1 MFLLKN
7 LVSSISKVTQDLGN
21 IVSITPVVNTGSSVN
36 VNVSDINIANVS
48 TTGLLSNVIS
58 TVTDTVSHTSTDLV
72 SNVVGTVTGTVGS
85 TSPIDTVTNIIGGV
99 TGGVTGNP
107 LEVVTDIIGGVT
119 GGVVGGTSPI
129 SPVIDVVQGGIDILQ
144 GVESLKTEIIN
155 TGIDTVA
162 DTIIGVLPQAEHPVS
177 EIADLGTLTFET
189 SRDTV
194 NGALEVVSD
203 LVGGDIQGAT
213 ENATGILGTLIQ
225 NGSTATGIVTDI
237 LGGVTGTIGGVTGG
251 VDGNPLEV
259 ITDIIGSVTGG
270 VGGDNPLGVVTDI
283 IGGVTGGIIGG
294 GTSPISPVIDVVQ
307 GGIDILQGVESLK
320 TEIINTGIDTVAD
333 TIIGVL
339 PQAEHPVSEIA
350 DLGTLTFETSRDTVN
365 GALEVV
371 SDLVGGDIQGATEN
385 ATGILGTLIQN
396 GSTATG
402 IVTDILGGVTGTIG
416 GVTGGIGGDNPL
428 GVVTDIIGGV
438 TGGIGGD
445 NPLGVVTDIIG
456 GVTGGI
462 GGDNPLGVVTDII
475 GGVTGG
481 IGGDNPLGVVTDII
495 GGVTGGIG
503 GDNPLGVVTDI
514 IGGVTGG
521 IIGGGTSPISPVIDV
536 VQGGIDI
543 LQGVESL
550 KTEIINTGIDT
561 VADTIIGILP
571 QAEHPVSEIADL
583 GTLTFETSRDTVN
596 GALEVVSDLV
606 GGDIQGATESATG
619 ILDTLITNGT
629 TATGLVTEI
638 IGGVTGTIGG
648 VTGGDSPLGL
658 VTDLLGGLTGSV
670 GGDSPLGVVTDLLGG
685 LTGSVG
691 GDSPLGVVTD
701 LLGGLTGGVTGGTD
715 NPIGIVTD
723 IVGSL
728 TGGVTGEGSLDVIS
742 NLLGGLT
749 GGSLLGG
756 VTSTVSSVT
765 NTTHTIVP
773 TSLLTDNFLEN
784 SFNTV

>member
-1 MFLLKN
+1 MFLLTN
-7 LVSSISKVTQDLGN
+7 LVSSISKITQDLGN
-21 IVSITPVVNTGSSVN
+21 IVSVNTTVTGSS
-36 VNVSDINIANVS
+36 SIEGQIS
-48 TTGLLSNVIS
+48 TSGLLSDTLS
-58 TVTDTVSHTSTDLV
+58 TVTNTLTTTTIGLV
-72 SNVVGTVTGTVGS
+72 SDAVGTVTGNIGS
-85 TSPIDTVTNIIGGV
+85 TSPVDTVTNIIGGV
-99 TGGVTGNP
+99 TGGID
-107 LEVVTDIIGGVT
+107 L
-119 GGVVGGTSPI
+119 GTSPI
-129 SPVIDVVQGGIDILQ
+129 APVIDVVQGGIDILQ

-162 DTIIGVLPQAEHPVS
+162 DTIIGVLPQTEHPVS
-177 EIADLGTLTFET
+177 EIADLGTLTFETSRDTVNGTLEVISDLVGGDIQGATESATGVVETLITNGTTATGIVTDVVGSITDVVGGVTGGVDGNPLEVITDIIGGVTGGVDVNPLEVITDIIGGVTGGIGDGTSPIAPVIDVVQGGIDILQGVESLKTEIINTGIDTVADTIIGILPQTEYPVSDLADLGTLTFET

-213 ENATGILGTLIQ
+213 ESATGILDTLIT
-225 NGSTATGIVTDI
+225 NGTTATGIINNIIGGATSGDSPLGVVTDI
-237 LGGVTGTIGGVTGG
+237 IGGVTGGVSGNPLEIVTDIIGGVTGG

-259 ITDIIGSVTGG
+259 ITDIIGGVTGG
-270 VGGDNPLGVVTDI
+270 VDGNPLEVITDI
-283 IGGVTGGIIGG
+283 IGGVTGGIGG

-333 TIIGVL
+333 TII
-339 PQAEHPVSEIA
+339 S
-350 DLGTLTFETSRDTVN
+350 
-365 GALEVV
+365 
-371 SDLVGGDIQGATEN
+371 
-385 ATGILGTLIQN
+385 
-396 GSTATG
+396 
-402 IVTDILGGVTGTIG
+402 
-416 GVTGGIGGDNPL
+416 
-428 GVVTDIIGGV
+428 
-438 TGGIGGD
+438 
-445 NPLGVVTDIIG
+445 
-456 GVTGGI
+456 
-462 GGDNPLGVVTDII
+462 
-475 GGVTGG
+475 
-481 IGGDNPLGVVTDII
+481 
-495 GGVTGGIG
+495 
-503 GDNPLGVVTDI
+503 
-514 IGGVTGG
+514 
-521 IIGGGTSPISPVIDV
+521 
-536 VQGGIDI
+536 
-543 LQGVESL
+543 
-550 KTEIINTGIDT
+550 
-561 VADTIIGILP
+561 ILP
-571 QAEHPVSEIADL
+571 QAEHPVSELADL

-638 IGGVTGTIGG
+638 IGGLTGTIGG
-648 VTGGDSPLGL
+648 VTGGDSSLGL

-670 GGDSPLGVVTDLLGG
+670 DGDNPLGL
-685 LTGSVG
+685 
-691 GDSPLGVVTD
+691 VTD

-728 TGGVTGEGSLDVIS
+728 TGGVTGEGGLDVIS

>member
-1 MFLLKN
+1 MFLLKT

-21 IVSITPVVNTGSSVN
+21 IISVNTNVTGGSSVDGHISTSGLL
-36 VNVSDINIANVS
+36 SDTLSTATNTLTTT
-48 TTGLLSNVIS
+48 TTGL
-58 TVTDTVSHTSTDLV
+58 VSDA
-72 SNVVGTVTGTVGS
+72 VGTVTGSIGS
-85 TSPIDTVTNIIGGV
+85 TSPVDTVTNIIGGV
-99 TGGVTGNP
+99 TGGISGGNP
-107 LEVVTDIIGGVT
+107 LETVTNIIGGVT
-119 GGVVGGTSPI
+119 GGIDLGTSPI
-129 SPVIDVVQGGIDILQ
+129 APVIDVVQGGIDILQ

-155 TGIDTVA
+155 TGIETVA
-162 DTIIGVLPQAEHPVS
+162 DAIIGVLPQTEHPVS

-213 ENATGILGTLIQ
+213 ESATGILDTLIT
-225 NGSTATGIVTDI
+225 NGMTATGIVTGVVGSVTDVV
-237 LGGVTGTIGGVTGG
+237 GGVTGGVDGNPLEVITDIIGGVTGG

-259 ITDIIGSVTGG
+259 ITDIIG
-270 VGGDNPLGVVTDI
+270 
-283 IGGVTGGIIGG
+283 GVTGGIGG

-307 GGIDILQGVESLK
+307 SGIDILQGVESLK

-333 TIIGVL
+333 TIISIL
-339 PQAEHPVSEIA
+339 PQTEHPVSDLA

-365 GALEVV
+365 GALETV
-371 SDLVGGDIQGATEN
+371 SDLVGGDIQGATES
-385 ATGILGTLIQN
+385 ATGILDTLITN
-396 GSTATG
+396 GTTATG
-402 IVTDILGGVTGTIG
+402 IVNNIIG
-416 GVTGGIGGDNPL
+416 GVTSGDSPL

-438 TGGIGGD
+438 TGGVGG
-445 NPLGVVTDIIG
+445 NPLEVITDIIG
-456 GVTGGI
+456 GVTGGVD
-462 GGDNPLGVVTDII
+462 GNPLEVITDII

-481 IGGDNPLGVVTDII
+481 VDGNPLEVITDII
-495 GGVTGGIG
+495 GGVTGGVDG
-503 GDNPLGVVTDI
+503 NPLEVITDI

-521 IIGGGTSPISPVIDV
+521 IGGGTSPISPVIDV

-571 QAEHPVSEIADL
+571 QAEQPVSEIADL

-629 TATGLVTEI
+629 TATGLLTEI
-638 IGGVTGTIGG
+638 LGGVTGTIGG
-648 VTGGDSPLGL
+648 A
-658 VTDLLGGLTGSV
+658 
-670 GGDSPLGVVTDLLGG
+670 
-685 LTGSVG
+685 TGSVG

-701 LLGGLTGGVTGGTD
+701 LLGGLTGGVTGGESPLGVVTDLLGGLTGGVTGGVGGD

-728 TGGVTGEGSLDVIS
+728 TGGVTGGSGLDVIS

-773 TSLLTDNFLEN
+773 SSLLTDNFLEN

>member
-1 MFLLKN
+1 MN
-7 LVSSISKVTQDLGN
+7 TTV
-21 IVSITPVVNTGSSVN
+21 TGSSSVEGQISTSGLL
-36 VNVSDINIANVS
+36 SDTLSTVTNTLTAT
-48 TTGLLSNVIS
+48 TTGL
-58 TVTDTVSHTSTDLV
+58 VSDA
-72 SNVVGTVTGTVGS
+72 VGTVTGSIGS
-85 TSPIDTVTNIIGGV
+85 TSPVDTVTNIIGGV
-99 TGGVTGNP
+99 TGGID
-107 LEVVTDIIGGVT
+107 L
-119 GGVVGGTSPI
+119 GTSPI
-129 SPVIDVVQGGIDILQ
+129 APVIDVVQGGIDILQ

-162 DTIIGVLPQAEHPVS
+162 DTIIGVLPQTEHPVS

-194 NGALEVVSD
+194 NGTLEVISD

-213 ENATGILGTLIQ
+213 ESATGVVETLIT
-225 NGSTATGIVTDI
+225 NGTTATGIVTDVVGSI
-237 LGGVTGTIGGVTGG
+237 TDVVGGVTGGVDGNPLEVITDIIGGVTGG

-259 ITDIIGSVTGG
+259 ITDIIGGVTGG
-270 VGGDNPLGVVTDI
+270 VDGNPLE
-283 IGGVTGGIIGG
+283 
-294 GTSPISPVIDVVQ
+294 VI
-307 GGIDILQGVESLK
+307 
-320 TEIINTGIDTVAD
+320 
-333 TIIGVL
+333 
-339 PQAEHPVSEIA
+339 
-350 DLGTLTFETSRDTVN
+350 
-365 GALEVV
+365 
-371 SDLVGGDIQGATEN
+371 
-385 ATGILGTLIQN
+385 
-396 GSTATG
+396 
-402 IVTDILGGVTGTIG
+402 
-416 GVTGGIGGDNPL
+416 
-428 GVVTDIIGGV
+428 TDIIGGV
-438 TGGIGGD
+438 TGGIGD
-445 NPLGVVTDIIG
+445 
-456 GVTGGI
+456 
-462 GGDNPLGVVTDII
+462 
-475 GGVTGG
+475 
-481 IGGDNPLGVVTDII
+481 
-495 GGVTGGIG
+495 
-503 GDNPLGVVTDI
+503 
-514 IGGVTGG
+514 
-521 IIGGGTSPISPVIDV
+521 GTSPIAPVIDV

-571 QAEHPVSEIADL
+571 QTEYPVSDLADL

-619 ILDTLITNGT
+619 ILDTLITNGSTATGIINNIIGGATSGDSPLGVVTDIIGGVTGGVSGNPLEVVTDIIGGVTGGVDGNPLEVITDIIGGVTGGVDGNPLEVITDIIGGVTGGVDGNPLEVITDIIGGVTGGIGDGTSPISPVIDVVQGGIDILQGVESLKTEIINTGIDTVADTIISILPQAEHPVSELADLGTLTFETSRDTVNGTLEVISDLVGGDIQGATESATGILDTLITNGT

-638 IGGVTGTIGG
+638 IGGLTGTIGG
-648 VTGGDSPLGL
+648 VTGGDSSLGL

-670 GGDSPLGVVTDLLGG
+670 DGDSPLGL
-685 LTGSVG
+685 
-691 GDSPLGVVTD
+691 VTD

-728 TGGVTGEGSLDVIS
+728 TGGVTGEGGLDVIS

>member
-21 IVSITPVVNTGSSVN
+21 IISVNTNVTGGSSVDGHISTSGLL
-36 VNVSDINIANVS
+36 SDTLSTVTNTLTS
-48 TTGLLSNVIS
+48 TTTGLVSD
-58 TVTDTVSHTSTDLV
+58 VT
-72 SNVVGTVTGTVGS
+72 GTVTGSIGS
-85 TSPIDTVTNIIGGV
+85 TSPVDTVTNIIGGV
-99 TGGVTGNP
+99 TGGISGGNP
-107 LEVVTDIIGGVT
+107 LEAVTNIIGGVTGGVGGGTSPISPVVEVVQGGIDILQGVESLKTEIINTGIDTVADTIIGALPQTEHPVSEIADLGTLTFETSRDTVNGTLEVISDLVGGDIQGATESATGVIETLITNGTTATGIVTEVVGSITDVVGGVTGGVDGNPLEIITDIIGGVT
-119 GGVVGGTSPI
+119 GGIDGNPLEVITDIIGGVTGGIGDGTSPI
-129 SPVIDVVQGGIDILQ
+129 APVIDVVQGGIDILQ

-162 DTIIGVLPQAEHPVS
+162 DTIIGILPQTEYPVS
-177 EIADLGTLTFET
+177 DLADLGTLTFET

-213 ENATGILGTLIQ
+213 ESATGILGTLVT
-225 NGSTATGIVTDI
+225 NGSTATGIVNNIIGGVTSGDSPLGVVTDI
-237 LGGVTGTIGGVTGG
+237 IGGVTGGVGGNPLEVITDIIGGVTGG

-259 ITDIIGSVTGG
+259 ITDIIGGVTGG
-270 VGGDNPLGVVTDI
+270 VDGNPLEVITDI
-283 IGGVTGGIIGG
+283 IGGVTGGVDGNPLEVITDIIGGVTGGIGG

-333 TIIGVL
+333 TII
-339 PQAEHPVSEIA
+339 S
-350 DLGTLTFETSRDTVN
+350 
-365 GALEVV
+365 
-371 SDLVGGDIQGATEN
+371 
-385 ATGILGTLIQN
+385 
-396 GSTATG
+396 
-402 IVTDILGGVTGTIG
+402 
-416 GVTGGIGGDNPL
+416 
-428 GVVTDIIGGV
+428 
-438 TGGIGGD
+438 
-445 NPLGVVTDIIG
+445 
-456 GVTGGI
+456 
-462 GGDNPLGVVTDII
+462 
-475 GGVTGG
+475 
-481 IGGDNPLGVVTDII
+481 
-495 GGVTGGIG
+495 
-503 GDNPLGVVTDI
+503 
-514 IGGVTGG
+514 
-521 IIGGGTSPISPVIDV
+521 
-536 VQGGIDI
+536 
-543 LQGVESL
+543 
-550 KTEIINTGIDT
+550 
-561 VADTIIGILP
+561 ILP

-638 IGGVTGTIGG
+638 IGGLTGTIGG
-648 VTGGDSPLGL
+648 VTGGDSSL
-658 VTDLLGGLTGSV
+658 DL
-670 GGDSPLGVVTDLLGG
+670 
-685 LTGSVG
+685 
-691 GDSPLGVVTD
+691 VTD

-728 TGGVTGEGSLDVIS
+728 TGGVSGEGGLDVIS

>member
-1 MFLLKN
+1 MFLLTN
-7 LVSSISKVTQDLGN
+7 LVSSISKITQDLGN
-21 IVSITPVVNTGSSVN
+21 IVSVNTNVNTGSAVN
-36 VNVSDINIANVS
+36 VNVSDINISDVNIS
-48 TTGLLSNVIS
+48 TSGLLSNVIS
-58 TVTDTVSHTSTDLV
+58 TVTNTLTTTTTGLV
-72 SNVVGTVTGTVGS
+72 SDVVGTVTGTVGS
-85 TSPIDTVTNIIGGV
+85 TNPLETVTNVVGGV
-99 TGGVTGNP
+99 TGGID
-107 LEVVTDIIGGVT
+107 L
-119 GGVVGGTSPI
+119 GTSPI
-129 SPVIDVVQGGIDILQ
+129 SPVTDVVQGGIDILQ

-162 DTIIGVLPQAEHPVS
+162 DTIIGVLPQTEHPVS

-194 NGALEVVSD
+194 NGTLEVISD

-213 ENATGILGTLIQ
+213 ESATGVVETLIT
-225 NGSTATGIVTDI
+225 NGTTATGIVTDVVGSI
-237 LGGVTGTIGGVTGG
+237 TDVVGGVAGGVDGNPLEVITDIIGGVTGG

-259 ITDIIGSVTGG
+259 ITDIIGGVTGG
-270 VGGDNPLGVVTDI
+270 VDGNPLE
-283 IGGVTGGIIGG
+283 
-294 GTSPISPVIDVVQ
+294 VI
-307 GGIDILQGVESLK
+307 
-320 TEIINTGIDTVAD
+320 
-333 TIIGVL
+333 
-339 PQAEHPVSEIA
+339 
-350 DLGTLTFETSRDTVN
+350 
-365 GALEVV
+365 
-371 SDLVGGDIQGATEN
+371 
-385 ATGILGTLIQN
+385 
-396 GSTATG
+396 
-402 IVTDILGGVTGTIG
+402 
-416 GVTGGIGGDNPL
+416 
-428 GVVTDIIGGV
+428 TDIIGGV
-438 TGGIGGD
+438 TGGIGD
-445 NPLGVVTDIIG
+445 
-456 GVTGGI
+456 
-462 GGDNPLGVVTDII
+462 
-475 GGVTGG
+475 
-481 IGGDNPLGVVTDII
+481 
-495 GGVTGGIG
+495 
-503 GDNPLGVVTDI
+503 
-514 IGGVTGG
+514 
-521 IIGGGTSPISPVIDV
+521 GTSPIAPVIDV

-571 QAEHPVSEIADL
+571 QTEYPVSDLANL

-596 GALEVVSDLV
+596 GALETVSDLVGGDIQGATESATGILGTLITNGTTATGIINNIIGGATSGDSPLGVVTDIIGGVTGGVSGNPLEVVTDIIGGVTGGVDGNPLEVVTDIIGGVTGGIGGGTSPISPVIDVVQGGIDILQGVESLKTEIINTGIDTVSDTIISILPQAEHPVSELADLGTLTFETSRDTVNGTLEVISDLV

-638 IGGVTGTIGG
+638 IGGLTGTIGG
-648 VTGGDSPLGL
+648 VTGGDSSLGL

-670 GGDSPLGVVTDLLGG
+670 DGDSPLGL
-685 LTGSVG
+685 
-691 GDSPLGVVTD
+691 VTD

-728 TGGVTGEGSLDVIS
+728 TGGVTGEGGLDVIS

>member
-21 IVSITPVVNTGSSVN
+21 VVSVTTTVNTGSSV
-36 VNVSDINIANVS
+36 DANVS
-48 TTGLLSNVIS
+48 TSGLLSNVIS
-58 TVTDTVSHTSTDLV
+58 TVTNTVTHTTTGLV
-72 SNVVGTVTGTVGS
+72 SDVVGTVTGTVGS
-85 TSPIDTVTNIIGGV
+85 TNPLETVTNVVGGVTGGLLGGVSGGNPLEVVTGIIGGV
-99 TGGVTGNP
+99 TGGVTG
-107 LEVVTDIIGGVT
+107 
-119 GGVVGGTSPI
+119 GTSPI
-129 SPVIDVVQGGIDILQ
+129 SPIIDVVQGGIDILQ

-162 DTIIGVLPQAEHPVS
+162 GTVIGVLPQTEHPVS

-213 ENATGILGTLIQ
+213 TSATGIVDTLIT
-225 NGSTATGIVTDI
+225 NGTTATGIVTGVVGSVTDVV
-237 LGGVTGTIGGVTGG
+237 GGVTGGVGGNPLEVVTDIIGGVTGG
-251 VDGNPLEV
+251 VGGNPLE
-259 ITDIIGSVTGG
+259 
-270 VGGDNPLGVVTDI
+270 VVTDI
-283 IGGVTGGIIGG
+283 IGGVTGGIGG
-294 GTSPISPVIDVVQ
+294 GTSPISPIIDVVQ

-333 TIIGVL
+333 TIISIL
-339 PQAEHPVSEIA
+339 PQTEHPVSEIA

-365 GALEVV
+365 GALETV
-371 SDLVGGDIQGATEN
+371 SNLVGGDIQGATES
-385 ATGILGTLIQN
+385 ATGILDTLITN
-396 GSTATG
+396 GTTAAGIITG
-402 IVTDILGGVTGTIG
+402 VVGSVTDVVG
-416 GVTGGIGGDNPL
+416 GVTGGVGGNPL
-428 GVVTDIIGGV
+428 EVVTDIIGGV
-438 TGGIGGD
+438 TGGVGG
-445 NPLGVVTDIIG
+445 NPLEVVTDIIG
-456 GVTGGI
+456 GVTGGV
-462 GGDNPLGVVTDII
+462 GGNPLVVVTDII

-481 IGGDNPLGVVTDII
+481 VGGNPLEVVTDII
-495 GGVTGGIG
+495 GGVTGG
-503 GDNPLGVVTDI
+503 
-514 IGGVTGG
+514 
-521 IIGGGTSPISPVIDV
+521 IGGGTSPISPVIDV

-571 QAEHPVSEIADL
+571 QVEHPVSEIADL

-619 ILDTLITNGT
+619 ILGTLITNGS
-629 TATGLVTEI
+629 TATGLLTEI
-638 IGGVTGTIGG
+638 LGGVTGTIGG
-648 VTGGDSPLGL
+648 A
-658 VTDLLGGLTGSV
+658 
-670 GGDSPLGVVTDLLGG
+670 
-685 LTGSVG
+685 TGSVG

-701 LLGGLTGGVTGGTD
+701 LLGGLTGGVTGGDSPLGVVTD
-715 NPIGIVTD
+715 LVGGLTGGITGGVGGDSPIGIVTD

-728 TGGVTGEGSLDVIS
+728 TGGVTGGSGLDVIS

-749 GGSLLGG
+749 SGGLLGG

-773 TSLLTDNFLEN
+773 QSLLTDNFLDN
-784 SFNTV
+784 SFHTV

>member
-1 MFLLKN
+1 MFLLKT

-21 IVSITPVVNTGSSVN
+21 IISVNTNVTGGSSVDGHISTSGLL
-36 VNVSDINIANVS
+36 SDTLSTATNTLTTT
-48 TTGLLSNVIS
+48 TTGL
-58 TVTDTVSHTSTDLV
+58 VSDA
-72 SNVVGTVTGTVGS
+72 VGTVTGSIGS
-85 TSPIDTVTNIIGGV
+85 TSPVDTVTNIIGGV
-99 TGGVTGNP
+99 TGGISGGNP
-107 LEVVTDIIGGVT
+107 LETVTNIIGGVT
-119 GGVVGGTSPI
+119 GGIDLGTSPI
-129 SPVIDVVQGGIDILQ
+129 APVIDVVQGGIDILQ

-155 TGIDTVA
+155 TGIETVA
-162 DTIIGVLPQAEHPVS
+162 DAIIGVLPQTEHPVS

-213 ENATGILGTLIQ
+213 ESATGILDTLIT
-225 NGSTATGIVTDI
+225 NGTTATGIVTGVVGSVTDVV
-237 LGGVTGTIGGVTGG
+237 GGVTGGVDGNPLEVITDIIGGVTGG

-259 ITDIIGSVTGG
+259 ITDIIG
-270 VGGDNPLGVVTDI
+270 
-283 IGGVTGGIIGG
+283 GVTGGIGG

-333 TIIGVL
+333 TIISIL
-339 PQAEHPVSEIA
+339 PQTEHPVSDLA

-365 GALEVV
+365 GALETV
-371 SDLVGGDIQGATEN
+371 SDLVGGDIQGATES
-385 ATGILGTLIQN
+385 ATGILDTLITN
-396 GSTATG
+396 GTTATG
-402 IVTDILGGVTGTIG
+402 IVNNIIG
-416 GVTGGIGGDNPL
+416 GVTSGDSPL

-438 TGGIGGD
+438 TGGVGG
-445 NPLGVVTDIIG
+445 NPLEVITDIIG
-456 GVTGGI
+456 GVTGGVD
-462 GGDNPLGVVTDII
+462 GNPLEVITDII

-481 IGGDNPLGVVTDII
+481 VDGNPLEVITDII
-495 GGVTGGIG
+495 GGVTGGVDG
-503 GDNPLGVVTDI
+503 NPLEVITDI

-521 IIGGGTSPISPVIDV
+521 IGGGTSPISPVIDV

-629 TATGLVTEI
+629 TATGLLTEI
-638 IGGVTGTIGG
+638 LGGVTGTIGG
-648 VTGGDSPLGL
+648 A
-658 VTDLLGGLTGSV
+658 
-670 GGDSPLGVVTDLLGG
+670 
-685 LTGSVG
+685 TGSVG

-701 LLGGLTGGVTGGTD
+701 LLGGLTGGVTGGVGGD
-715 NPIGIVTD
+715 NPIGIITD

-728 TGGVTGEGSLDVIS
+728 TGGVTGGSGLDVIS

-773 TSLLTDNFLEN
+773 SSLLTDNFLEN

>member
-1 MFLLKN
+1 MFLLTN
-7 LVSSISKVTQDLGN
+7 LVSSISKITQDLGN
-21 IVSITPVVNTGSSVN
+21 IVSVNTTVTGSSSIEGQISTSGLL
-36 VNVSDINIANVS
+36 SDTLSTVTNTLTTT
-48 TTGLLSNVIS
+48 TTGL
-58 TVTDTVSHTSTDLV
+58 VSDA
-72 SNVVGTVTGTVGS
+72 VGTVTGSIGS
-85 TSPIDTVTNIIGGV
+85 TSPVDTVTNIIGGV
-99 TGGVTGNP
+99 TGGID
-107 LEVVTDIIGGVT
+107 L
-119 GGVVGGTSPI
+119 GTSPI
-129 SPVIDVVQGGIDILQ
+129 APVIDVVQGGIDILQ

-162 DTIIGVLPQAEHPVS
+162 DTIIGVLPQTEHPVS

-194 NGALEVVSD
+194 NGTLEVISD

-213 ENATGILGTLIQ
+213 ESATGVVETLIT
-225 NGSTATGIVTDI
+225 NGTTATGIVTDVVGSI
-237 LGGVTGTIGGVTGG
+237 TDVVGGVTGGVDGNPLEVITDIIGGVTGG

-259 ITDIIGSVTGG
+259 ITDIIGGVTGG
-270 VGGDNPLGVVTDI
+270 VDGNPLE
-283 IGGVTGGIIGG
+283 
-294 GTSPISPVIDVVQ
+294 VI
-307 GGIDILQGVESLK
+307 
-320 TEIINTGIDTVAD
+320 
-333 TIIGVL
+333 
-339 PQAEHPVSEIA
+339 
-350 DLGTLTFETSRDTVN
+350 
-365 GALEVV
+365 
-371 SDLVGGDIQGATEN
+371 
-385 ATGILGTLIQN
+385 
-396 GSTATG
+396 
-402 IVTDILGGVTGTIG
+402 
-416 GVTGGIGGDNPL
+416 
-428 GVVTDIIGGV
+428 TDIIGGV
-438 TGGIGGD
+438 TGGIGD
-445 NPLGVVTDIIG
+445 
-456 GVTGGI
+456 
-462 GGDNPLGVVTDII
+462 
-475 GGVTGG
+475 
-481 IGGDNPLGVVTDII
+481 
-495 GGVTGGIG
+495 
-503 GDNPLGVVTDI
+503 
-514 IGGVTGG
+514 
-521 IIGGGTSPISPVIDV
+521 GTSPIAPVIDV

-571 QAEHPVSEIADL
+571 QTEYPVSDLADL

-629 TATGLVTEI
+629 TATGIINNIIGGATSGDSPLGVVTDIIGGVTGGVSGNPLEIVTDIIGGVTGGVDGNPLEVITDIIGGVTGGVDGNPLEVITDIIGGVTGGVDGNPLEVITDIIGGVTGGIGGGTSPISPVIDVVQGGIDILQGVESLKTEIINTGIDTVADTIISILPQAEHPVSELADLGTLTFETSRDTVNGALEVVSDLVGGDIQGATESATGILDMLITNGTTATGLVTEI
-638 IGGVTGTIGG
+638 IGGLTGTIGG
-648 VTGGDSPLGL
+648 VTGGDSSLGL

-670 GGDSPLGVVTDLLGG
+670 DGDNPLGL
-685 LTGSVG
+685 
-691 GDSPLGVVTD
+691 VTD

-728 TGGVTGEGSLDVIS
+728 TGGVTGEGGLDVIS

>member
-1 MFLLKN
+1 MFLLTN
-7 LVSSISKVTQDLGN
+7 LVSSISKITQDLGN
-21 IVSITPVVNTGSSVN
+21 IVSVNTTVTGSSSVEGQISTSGLL
-36 VNVSDINIANVS
+36 SDTLSTVTNTLTTT
-48 TTGLLSNVIS
+48 TTGL
-58 TVTDTVSHTSTDLV
+58 VSDA
-72 SNVVGTVTGTVGS
+72 VGTVTGSIGS
-85 TSPIDTVTNIIGGV
+85 TSPVDTVTNIISGV
-99 TGGVTGNP
+99 TGGID
-107 LEVVTDIIGGVT
+107 L
-119 GGVVGGTSPI
+119 GTSPI
-129 SPVIDVVQGGIDILQ
+129 APVIDVVQGGIDILQ

-162 DTIIGVLPQAEHPVS
+162 DTIIGVLPQTEHPVS

-194 NGALEVVSD
+194 NGTLEVISD

-213 ENATGILGTLIQ
+213 ESATGVVETLIT
-225 NGSTATGIVTDI
+225 NGTTATGIVTDVVGSI
-237 LGGVTGTIGGVTGG
+237 TDVVGGVTGGVDGNPLEVITDIIGGVTGG

-259 ITDIIGSVTGG
+259 ITDIIGGVTGG
-270 VGGDNPLGVVTDI
+270 VDGNPLEVITDI
-283 IGGVTGGIIGG
+283 IGGITGGIGD
-294 GTSPISPVIDVVQ
+294 GTSPI
-307 GGIDILQGVESLK
+307 
-320 TEIINTGIDTVAD
+320 A
-333 TIIGVL
+333 
-339 PQAEHPVSEIA
+339 
-350 DLGTLTFETSRDTVN
+350 
-365 GALEVV
+365 
-371 SDLVGGDIQGATEN
+371 
-385 ATGILGTLIQN
+385 
-396 GSTATG
+396 
-402 IVTDILGGVTGTIG
+402 
-416 GVTGGIGGDNPL
+416 
-428 GVVTDIIGGV
+428 
-438 TGGIGGD
+438 
-445 NPLGVVTDIIG
+445 
-456 GVTGGI
+456 
-462 GGDNPLGVVTDII
+462 
-475 GGVTGG
+475 
-481 IGGDNPLGVVTDII
+481 
-495 GGVTGGIG
+495 
-503 GDNPLGVVTDI
+503 
-514 IGGVTGG
+514 
-521 IIGGGTSPISPVIDV
+521 PVIDV

-571 QAEHPVSEIADL
+571 QTEYPVSDLADL

-629 TATGLVTEI
+629 TATGIINNIIGGATSGDSPLGVVTDIIGGVTGGVSGNPLEIVTDIIGGVTGGVDGNPLEVITDIIGGVTGGVDGNPLEVVTDIIGGVTGGVDGNPLEVITDIIGGVTGGVDGNPLEVITDIIGGVTGGIGGGTSPISPVIDVVQGGIDILQGVESLKTEIINTGIDTVADTIISILPQAEHPVSELADLGTLTFETSRDTVNGTLEVISDLVGGDIQGATESATGILDTLITNGTTATGLVTEI
-638 IGGVTGTIGG
+638 IGGLTGTIGG
-648 VTGGDSPLGL
+648 VTGGDSSLGL

-670 GGDSPLGVVTDLLGG
+670 DGDSPLGL
-685 LTGSVG
+685 
-691 GDSPLGVVTD
+691 VTD

-728 TGGVTGEGSLDVIS
+728 TGGVTGEGGLDVIS

>member
-1 MFLLKN
+1 MFLLTN
-7 LVSSISKVTQDLGN
+7 LVSSISKITQDLGN
-21 IVSITPVVNTGSSVN
+21 IVSVNTNVNTGSAVN
-36 VNVSDINIANVS
+36 VNVSDINISDVNIS
-48 TTGLLSNVIS
+48 TSGLLSNVIS
-58 TVTDTVSHTSTDLV
+58 TVTNTLTTTTTGLISD
-72 SNVVGTVTGTVGS
+72 VVGTVTGTVGS
-85 TSPIDTVTNIIGGV
+85 TNPLETVTNVVGGV
-99 TGGVTGNP
+99 TGGID
-107 LEVVTDIIGGVT
+107 L
-119 GGVVGGTSPI
+119 GTSPI
-129 SPVIDVVQGGIDILQ
+129 APVIDVVQGGIDILQ

-162 DTIIGVLPQAEHPVS
+162 DTIIGVLPQTEHPVS

-194 NGALEVVSD
+194 NGTLEVISD

-213 ENATGILGTLIQ
+213 ESATGVVETLIT
-225 NGSTATGIVTDI
+225 NGTTATGIVTDVVGSI
-237 LGGVTGTIGGVTGG
+237 TDVVGGVTGGVDGNPLEVITDIIGGVTGG

-259 ITDIIGSVTGG
+259 ITDIIG
-270 VGGDNPLGVVTDI
+270 
-283 IGGVTGGIIGG
+283 GVTGGIGG
-294 GTSPISPVIDVVQ
+294 GTSPI
-307 GGIDILQGVESLK
+307 
-320 TEIINTGIDTVAD
+320 A
-333 TIIGVL
+333 
-339 PQAEHPVSEIA
+339 
-350 DLGTLTFETSRDTVN
+350 
-365 GALEVV
+365 
-371 SDLVGGDIQGATEN
+371 
-385 ATGILGTLIQN
+385 
-396 GSTATG
+396 
-402 IVTDILGGVTGTIG
+402 
-416 GVTGGIGGDNPL
+416 
-428 GVVTDIIGGV
+428 
-438 TGGIGGD
+438 
-445 NPLGVVTDIIG
+445 
-456 GVTGGI
+456 
-462 GGDNPLGVVTDII
+462 
-475 GGVTGG
+475 
-481 IGGDNPLGVVTDII
+481 
-495 GGVTGGIG
+495 
-503 GDNPLGVVTDI
+503 
-514 IGGVTGG
+514 
-521 IIGGGTSPISPVIDV
+521 PVIDV

-571 QAEHPVSEIADL
+571 QTEYPVSDLADL

-619 ILDTLITNGT
+619 ILDTLITNGSTATGIINNIIGGATSGDSPLGVVTDIIGGVTGGVSGNPLEVVTDIIGGVTGGVDGNPLEVITDIIGGVTGGVDGGTSPISPVIDVVQGGIDILQGVESLKTEIINTGIDTVADTIISILPQAEHPVSELADLGTLTFETSRDTVNGTLEVISDLVGGDIQGATESATGILDTLITNGT

-638 IGGVTGTIGG
+638 IGGLTGTIGG
-648 VTGGDSPLGL
+648 VTGGDSSLGL

-670 GGDSPLGVVTDLLGG
+670 DGDSPLGL
-685 LTGSVG
+685 
-691 GDSPLGVVTD
+691 VTD

-728 TGGVTGEGSLDVIS
+728 TGGVTSEGGLDVIS

>member
-1 MFLLKN
+1 MFLLTN
-7 LVSSISKVTQDLGN
+7 LVSSISKITQDLGN
-21 IVSITPVVNTGSSVN
+21 IVSVNTTVTGSSSIEGQISTSGLL
-36 VNVSDINIANVS
+36 SDTLSTVTNTLTTT
-48 TTGLLSNVIS
+48 TTGL
-58 TVTDTVSHTSTDLV
+58 VSDA
-72 SNVVGTVTGTVGS
+72 VGTVTGSIGS
-85 TSPIDTVTNIIGGV
+85 TSPVDTVTNIIGGV
-99 TGGVTGNP
+99 TGGID
-107 LEVVTDIIGGVT
+107 L
-119 GGVVGGTSPI
+119 GTSPI
-129 SPVIDVVQGGIDILQ
+129 APVIDVVQGGIDILQ

-162 DTIIGVLPQAEHPVS
+162 DTIIGVLPQTEHPVS

-194 NGALEVVSD
+194 NGTLEVISD

-213 ENATGILGTLIQ
+213 ESATGVVETLIT
-225 NGSTATGIVTDI
+225 NGTTATGIVTDVVGSI
-237 LGGVTGTIGGVTGG
+237 TDVVGGVTGGVDGNPLEVITDIIGGVTGG

-259 ITDIIGSVTGG
+259 ITDIIG
-270 VGGDNPLGVVTDI
+270 
-283 IGGVTGGIIGG
+283 
-294 GTSPISPVIDVVQ
+294 
-307 GGIDILQGVESLK
+307 
-320 TEIINTGIDTVAD
+320 
-333 TIIGVL
+333 
-339 PQAEHPVSEIA
+339 
-350 DLGTLTFETSRDTVN
+350 
-365 GALEVV
+365 
-371 SDLVGGDIQGATEN
+371 
-385 ATGILGTLIQN
+385 
-396 GSTATG
+396 
-402 IVTDILGGVTGTIG
+402 
-416 GVTGGIGGDNPL
+416 GVTGGIGD
-428 GVVTDIIGGV
+428 
-438 TGGIGGD
+438 
-445 NPLGVVTDIIG
+445 
-456 GVTGGI
+456 
-462 GGDNPLGVVTDII
+462 
-475 GGVTGG
+475 
-481 IGGDNPLGVVTDII
+481 
-495 GGVTGGIG
+495 
-503 GDNPLGVVTDI
+503 
-514 IGGVTGG
+514 
-521 IIGGGTSPISPVIDV
+521 GTSPIAPVIDV

-571 QAEHPVSEIADL
+571 QTEYPVSDLADL

-619 ILDTLITNGT
+619 ILDTLITNGSTATGIINNIIGGATSGDSPLGVVTDIIGGVTGGVSGNPLEVVTDIIGGVTGGVDGNPLEVITDIIGGVTGGVDGNPLEVITDIIGGVTGGVDGNPLEVITDIIGGVTGGIGDGTSPISPVIDVVQGGIDILQGVESLKTEIINTGIDTVADTIISILPQAEHPVSELADLGTLTFETSRDTVNGTLEVISDLVGGDIQGATESATGILDTLITNGT

-638 IGGVTGTIGG
+638 IGGLTGTIGG
-648 VTGGDSPLGL
+648 VTGGDSSLGL

-670 GGDSPLGVVTDLLGG
+670 DGDSPLGL
-685 LTGSVG
+685 
-691 GDSPLGVVTD
+691 VTD

-728 TGGVTGEGSLDVIS
+728 TGGVTGEGGLDVIS
-742 NLLGGLT
+742 SLLGGLT

>member
-1 MFLLKN
+1 MFLLTN
-7 LVSSISKVTQDLGN
+7 LVSSISKITQDLGN
-21 IVSITPVVNTGSSVN
+21 IVSVNTTVTGSSSIEGQISTSGLL
-36 VNVSDINIANVS
+36 SDTLSTVTNTLTTT
-48 TTGLLSNVIS
+48 TTGL
-58 TVTDTVSHTSTDLV
+58 VSDA
-72 SNVVGTVTGTVGS
+72 VGTVTGSIGS
-85 TSPIDTVTNIIGGV
+85 TSPVDTVTNIIGEV
-99 TGGVTGNP
+99 TGGID
-107 LEVVTDIIGGVT
+107 L
-119 GGVVGGTSPI
+119 GTSPI
-129 SPVIDVVQGGIDILQ
+129 APVIDVVQGGIDILQ

-162 DTIIGVLPQAEHPVS
+162 DTIIGVLPQTEHPVS

-194 NGALEVVSD
+194 NGTLEVISD

-213 ENATGILGTLIQ
+213 ESATGVVETLIT
-225 NGSTATGIVTDI
+225 NGTTATGIVTDVVGSI
-237 LGGVTGTIGGVTGG
+237 TDVVGGVTGGVDGNPLEVITDIIGGVTGG

-259 ITDIIGSVTGG
+259 ITDIIGGVTGG
-270 VGGDNPLGVVTDI
+270 VDGNPLE
-283 IGGVTGGIIGG
+283 
-294 GTSPISPVIDVVQ
+294 VI
-307 GGIDILQGVESLK
+307 
-320 TEIINTGIDTVAD
+320 
-333 TIIGVL
+333 
-339 PQAEHPVSEIA
+339 
-350 DLGTLTFETSRDTVN
+350 
-365 GALEVV
+365 
-371 SDLVGGDIQGATEN
+371 
-385 ATGILGTLIQN
+385 
-396 GSTATG
+396 
-402 IVTDILGGVTGTIG
+402 
-416 GVTGGIGGDNPL
+416 
-428 GVVTDIIGGV
+428 TDIIGGV
-438 TGGIGGD
+438 TGGIGD
-445 NPLGVVTDIIG
+445 
-456 GVTGGI
+456 
-462 GGDNPLGVVTDII
+462 
-475 GGVTGG
+475 
-481 IGGDNPLGVVTDII
+481 
-495 GGVTGGIG
+495 
-503 GDNPLGVVTDI
+503 
-514 IGGVTGG
+514 
-521 IIGGGTSPISPVIDV
+521 GTSPIAPVIDV

-571 QAEHPVSEIADL
+571 QTEYPVSDLADL

-629 TATGLVTEI
+629 TATGIINNIIGGATSGDSPLGVVTDIIGGVTGGVSGNPLEIVTDIIGGVTGGVDGNPLEVITDIIGGVTGGVDGNPLEVITDIIGGVTGGVDGNPLEVITDIIGGVTGGIGGGTSPISPVIDVVQGGIDILQGVESLKTEIINTGIDTVADTIISILPQAEHPVSELADLGTLTFETSRDTVNGTLEVISDLVGGDIQGATESATGILDTLITNGTTATGLVTEI
-638 IGGVTGTIGG
+638 IGGLTGTIGG
-648 VTGGDSPLGL
+648 VTGGDSSLGL

-670 GGDSPLGVVTDLLGG
+670 DGDSPLGL
-685 LTGSVG
+685 
-691 GDSPLGVVTD
+691 VTD

-728 TGGVTGEGSLDVIS
+728 TGGVTGEGGLDVIS

>member
-1 MFLLKN
+1 MFLLTN
-7 LVSSISKVTQDLGN
+7 LVSSISKITQDLGN
-21 IVSITPVVNTGSSVN
+21 IVSVNTTVTGSSSVEGQISTSGLL
-36 VNVSDINIANVS
+36 SDTLSTVTNTLTAT
-48 TTGLLSNVIS
+48 TTGL
-58 TVTDTVSHTSTDLV
+58 VSDA
-72 SNVVGTVTGTVGS
+72 VGTVTGSIGS
-85 TSPIDTVTNIIGGV
+85 TSPVDTVTNIIGGV
-99 TGGVTGNP
+99 TGGID
-107 LEVVTDIIGGVT
+107 L
-119 GGVVGGTSPI
+119 GTSPI
-129 SPVIDVVQGGIDILQ
+129 APVIDVVQGGIDILQ

-162 DTIIGVLPQAEHPVS
+162 DTIIGVLPQTEHPVS

-194 NGALEVVSD
+194 NGTLEAISD

-213 ENATGILGTLIQ
+213 ESATGVVETLIT
-225 NGSTATGIVTDI
+225 NGTTATGIVTDVVGSI
-237 LGGVTGTIGGVTGG
+237 TDVVGGVTGGVDGNPLEVITDIIGGVTGG

-259 ITDIIGSVTGG
+259 ITDIIGGVTGG
-270 VGGDNPLGVVTDI
+270 VDGNPLE
-283 IGGVTGGIIGG
+283 
-294 GTSPISPVIDVVQ
+294 VI
-307 GGIDILQGVESLK
+307 
-320 TEIINTGIDTVAD
+320 
-333 TIIGVL
+333 
-339 PQAEHPVSEIA
+339 
-350 DLGTLTFETSRDTVN
+350 
-365 GALEVV
+365 
-371 SDLVGGDIQGATEN
+371 
-385 ATGILGTLIQN
+385 
-396 GSTATG
+396 
-402 IVTDILGGVTGTIG
+402 
-416 GVTGGIGGDNPL
+416 
-428 GVVTDIIGGV
+428 TDIIGGV
-438 TGGIGGD
+438 TGGIGD
-445 NPLGVVTDIIG
+445 
-456 GVTGGI
+456 
-462 GGDNPLGVVTDII
+462 
-475 GGVTGG
+475 
-481 IGGDNPLGVVTDII
+481 
-495 GGVTGGIG
+495 
-503 GDNPLGVVTDI
+503 
-514 IGGVTGG
+514 
-521 IIGGGTSPISPVIDV
+521 GTSPIAPVIDV

-571 QAEHPVSEIADL
+571 QTEYPVSDLADL

-619 ILDTLITNGT
+619 ILDTLITNGSTATGIINNIIGGATSGDSPLGVVTDIIGGVTGGVSGNPLEVVTDIIGGVTGGVDGNPLEVITDIIGGVTGGVDGNPLEVITDIIGGVTGGVDGNPLEVITDIIGGVTGGIGDGTSPISPVIDVVQGGIDILQGVESLKTEIINTGIDTVADTIISILPQAEHPVSELADLGTLTFETSRDTVNGTLEVISDLVGGDIQGATESATGILDTLITNGT

-638 IGGVTGTIGG
+638 IGGLTGTIGG
-648 VTGGDSPLGL
+648 VTGGDSSLGL

-670 GGDSPLGVVTDLLGG
+670 DGDSPLGL
-685 LTGSVG
+685 
-691 GDSPLGVVTD
+691 VTD

-728 TGGVTGEGSLDVIS
+728 TGGVTGEGGLDVIS

>member
-58 TVTDTVSHTSTDLV
+58 TVTATVSHTTTDLV

-155 TGIDTVA
+155 TGIETVA
-162 DTIIGVLPQAEHPVS
+162 DAVIGVLPQAEHPVS

-203 LVGGDIQGAT
+203 LVGSDIQGAT
-213 ENATGILGTLIQ
+213 ESATGILDTLIT
-225 NGSTATGIVTDI
+225 NGTTATGIVT
-237 LGGVTGTIGGVTGG
+237 GVVGSVTDVIGGVTGG

-259 ITDIIGSVTGG
+259 ITDIIGGVTGGVDGNPLEVITDIIGGVTGG

-685 LTGSVG
+685 LTG
-691 GDSPLGVVTD
+691 
-701 LLGGLTGGVTGGTD
+701 GVTGGTD

>member
-1 MFLLKN
+1 MFLLKT

-21 IVSITPVVNTGSSVN
+21 IISVNTNVTGGSSVDGHISTSGLL
-36 VNVSDINIANVS
+36 SDTLSTATNTLTTT
-48 TTGLLSNVIS
+48 TTGL
-58 TVTDTVSHTSTDLV
+58 VSDA
-72 SNVVGTVTGTVGS
+72 VGTVTGSIGS
-85 TSPIDTVTNIIGGV
+85 TSPVDTVTNIIGGV
-99 TGGVTGNP
+99 TGGISGGNP
-107 LEVVTDIIGGVT
+107 LETVTNIIGGVT
-119 GGVVGGTSPI
+119 GGIDLGTSPI
-129 SPVIDVVQGGIDILQ
+129 APVIDVVQGGIDILQ

-155 TGIDTVA
+155 TGIETVA
-162 DTIIGVLPQAEHPVS
+162 DAIIGVLPQTEHPVS

-213 ENATGILGTLIQ
+213 ESATGILDTLIT
-225 NGSTATGIVTDI
+225 NGTTATGIVTGVVGSVTDVV
-237 LGGVTGTIGGVTGG
+237 GGVTGGVDGNPLEVITDIIGGVTGG

-259 ITDIIGSVTGG
+259 ITDIIG
-270 VGGDNPLGVVTDI
+270 
-283 IGGVTGGIIGG
+283 GVTGGIGG

-333 TIIGVL
+333 TIISIL
-339 PQAEHPVSEIA
+339 PQTEHPVSDLA

-365 GALEVV
+365 GALETV
-371 SDLVGGDIQGATEN
+371 SDLVGGDIQGATES
-385 ATGILGTLIQN
+385 ATGILDTLITN
-396 GSTATG
+396 GTTATG
-402 IVTDILGGVTGTIG
+402 IVNNIIG
-416 GVTGGIGGDNPL
+416 GVTSGDSPL

-438 TGGIGGD
+438 TGGVGG
-445 NPLGVVTDIIG
+445 NPLEVITDIIG
-456 GVTGGI
+456 GVTGGVD
-462 GGDNPLGVVTDII
+462 GNPLEVITDII

-481 IGGDNPLGVVTDII
+481 VDGNPLEVITDII
-495 GGVTGGIG
+495 GGVTGGVDG
-503 GDNPLGVVTDI
+503 NPLEVITDI

-521 IIGGGTSPISPVIDV
+521 IGGGTSPISPVIDV

-629 TATGLVTEI
+629 TATGLLTEI
-638 IGGVTGTIGG
+638 LGGVTGTIGG
-648 VTGGDSPLGL
+648 A
-658 VTDLLGGLTGSV
+658 
-670 GGDSPLGVVTDLLGG
+670 
-685 LTGSVG
+685 TGSVG

-701 LLGGLTGGVTGGTD
+701 LLGGLTGGVTGGESPLGVVTDLLGGLTGGVTGGVGGD

-723 IVGSL
+723 IVSSL
-728 TGGVTGEGSLDVIS
+728 TGGVTGGSGLDVIS

-773 TSLLTDNFLEN
+773 SSLLTDNFLEN

>member
-1 MFLLKN
+1 MFLLTN
-7 LVSSISKVTQDLGN
+7 LVSSISKITQDLGN
-21 IVSITPVVNTGSSVN
+21 IVSVNTTVTGSSSIEGQISTSGLL
-36 VNVSDINIANVS
+36 SDTLSTVTNTLTTT
-48 TTGLLSNVIS
+48 TTGL
-58 TVTDTVSHTSTDLV
+58 VSDA
-72 SNVVGTVTGTVGS
+72 VGTVTGSIGS
-85 TSPIDTVTNIIGGV
+85 TSPVDTVTNIIGGV
-99 TGGVTGNP
+99 TGGID
-107 LEVVTDIIGGVT
+107 L
-119 GGVVGGTSPI
+119 GTSPI
-129 SPVIDVVQGGIDILQ
+129 APVIDVVQGGIDILQ

-162 DTIIGVLPQAEHPVS
+162 DTIIGVLPQTEHPVS

-194 NGALEVVSD
+194 NGTLEVISD

-213 ENATGILGTLIQ
+213 ESATGVVETLIT
-225 NGSTATGIVTDI
+225 NGTTATGIVTDVVGSI
-237 LGGVTGTIGGVTGG
+237 TDVVGGVTGGVDGNPLEVITDIIGGVTGG

-259 ITDIIGSVTGG
+259 ITDIIGGVTGG
-270 VGGDNPLGVVTDI
+270 VDGNPLE
-283 IGGVTGGIIGG
+283 
-294 GTSPISPVIDVVQ
+294 VI
-307 GGIDILQGVESLK
+307 
-320 TEIINTGIDTVAD
+320 
-333 TIIGVL
+333 
-339 PQAEHPVSEIA
+339 
-350 DLGTLTFETSRDTVN
+350 
-365 GALEVV
+365 
-371 SDLVGGDIQGATEN
+371 
-385 ATGILGTLIQN
+385 
-396 GSTATG
+396 
-402 IVTDILGGVTGTIG
+402 
-416 GVTGGIGGDNPL
+416 
-428 GVVTDIIGGV
+428 TDIIGGV
-438 TGGIGGD
+438 TGGIGD
-445 NPLGVVTDIIG
+445 
-456 GVTGGI
+456 
-462 GGDNPLGVVTDII
+462 
-475 GGVTGG
+475 
-481 IGGDNPLGVVTDII
+481 
-495 GGVTGGIG
+495 
-503 GDNPLGVVTDI
+503 
-514 IGGVTGG
+514 
-521 IIGGGTSPISPVIDV
+521 GTSPIAPVIDV

-571 QAEHPVSEIADL
+571 QTEYPVSDLADLGTLTFETSRDTVNGALEVVSDLVGGDIQGATESATGILDTLITNGTTATGIINNIIGGATSGDSPLGVVTDIIGGVTGGVSGNPLEIVTDIIGGVTGGVDGNPLEVITDIIGGVTGGVDGNPLEVITDIIGGVTGGVDGNPLEVITDIIGGVTGGIGDGTSPIAPVIDVVQGGIDILQGVESLKTEIINTGIDTVADTIIGILPQTEYPVSDLADL

-638 IGGVTGTIGG
+638 IGGLTGTIGG
-648 VTGGDSPLGL
+648 VTGGDSSLGL

-670 GGDSPLGVVTDLLGG
+670 DGDNPLGL
-685 LTGSVG
+685 
-691 GDSPLGVVTD
+691 VTD

-728 TGGVTGEGSLDVIS
+728 TGGVTGEGGLDVIS

>member
-58 TVTDTVSHTSTDLV
+58 TVTDTVSHTTTDLV

-85 TSPIDTVTNIIGGV
+85 TNPIDTVTNIIGGV

-155 TGIDTVA
+155 TGIETVA
-162 DTIIGVLPQAEHPVS
+162 DAVIGVLPQAEHPVS

-213 ENATGILGTLIQ
+213 ESATGILDTLIT
-225 NGSTATGIVTDI
+225 NGTTATGIVT
-237 LGGVTGTIGGVTGG
+237 GVVGSVTDVIGGVTGG

-259 ITDIIGSVTGG
+259 ITDIIGGVTGG

-402 IVTDILGGVTGTIG
+402 IVTDILGGVTGT
-416 GVTGGIGGDNPL
+416 
-428 GVVTDIIGGV
+428 
-438 TGGIGGD
+438 
-445 NPLGVVTDIIG
+445 
-456 GVTGGI
+456 
-462 GGDNPLGVVTDII
+462 
-475 GGVTGG
+475 
-481 IGGDNPLGVVTDII
+481 I

-701 LLGGLTGGVTGGTD
+701 LLGGLTGG
-715 NPIGIVTD
+715 
-723 IVGSL
+723 
-728 TGGVTGEGSLDVIS
+728 
-742 NLLGGLT
+742 
-749 GGSLLGG
+749 SLLGG

>member
-58 TVTDTVSHTSTDLV
+58 TVTDTVSHTTTDLV

-155 TGIDTVA
+155 TGIETVA
-162 DTIIGVLPQAEHPVS
+162 DAVIGVLPQAEHPVS

-213 ENATGILGTLIQ
+213 ESATGILDTLIT
-225 NGSTATGIVTDI
+225 NGTTATGIVT
-237 LGGVTGTIGGVTGG
+237 GVVGSVTDVIGGVTGG

-259 ITDIIGSVTGG
+259 ITDIIGGVTGG

-481 IGGDNPLGVVTDII
+481 I
-495 GGVTGGIG
+495 
-503 GDNPLGVVTDI
+503 
-514 IGGVTGG
+514 
-521 IIGGGTSPISPVIDV
+521 IGGGTSPISPVIDV

-658 VTDLLGGLTGSV
+658 L
-670 GGDSPLGVVTDLLGG
+670 TDLLGG

>member
-1 MFLLKN
+1 MFLLTN
-7 LVSSISKVTQDLGN
+7 LVSSISKITQDLGN
-21 IVSITPVVNTGSSVN
+21 IVSVNTTVTGSSSIEGQISTSGLL
-36 VNVSDINIANVS
+36 SDTLSTVTNTLTTT
-48 TTGLLSNVIS
+48 TTGL
-58 TVTDTVSHTSTDLV
+58 VSDA
-72 SNVVGTVTGTVGS
+72 VGTVTGSIGS
-85 TSPIDTVTNIIGGV
+85 TSPVDTVTNIIGGV
-99 TGGVTGNP
+99 TGGID
-107 LEVVTDIIGGVT
+107 L
-119 GGVVGGTSPI
+119 GTSPI
-129 SPVIDVVQGGIDILQ
+129 APVIDVVQGGIDILQ

-162 DTIIGVLPQAEHPVS
+162 DTIIGVLPQTEHPVS

-194 NGALEVVSD
+194 NGTLEVISD

-213 ENATGILGTLIQ
+213 ESATGVVETLIT
-225 NGSTATGIVTDI
+225 NGTTATGIVTDVVGSI
-237 LGGVTGTIGGVTGG
+237 TDVVGGVTGGVDGNPLEVITDIIGGVTGG

-259 ITDIIGSVTGG
+259 ITDIIGGVTGG
-270 VGGDNPLGVVTDI
+270 VDGNPLE
-283 IGGVTGGIIGG
+283 
-294 GTSPISPVIDVVQ
+294 VI
-307 GGIDILQGVESLK
+307 
-320 TEIINTGIDTVAD
+320 
-333 TIIGVL
+333 
-339 PQAEHPVSEIA
+339 
-350 DLGTLTFETSRDTVN
+350 
-365 GALEVV
+365 
-371 SDLVGGDIQGATEN
+371 
-385 ATGILGTLIQN
+385 
-396 GSTATG
+396 
-402 IVTDILGGVTGTIG
+402 
-416 GVTGGIGGDNPL
+416 
-428 GVVTDIIGGV
+428 TDIIGGV
-438 TGGIGGD
+438 TGGIGD
-445 NPLGVVTDIIG
+445 
-456 GVTGGI
+456 
-462 GGDNPLGVVTDII
+462 
-475 GGVTGG
+475 
-481 IGGDNPLGVVTDII
+481 
-495 GGVTGGIG
+495 
-503 GDNPLGVVTDI
+503 
-514 IGGVTGG
+514 
-521 IIGGGTSPISPVIDV
+521 GTSPIAPVIDV

-571 QAEHPVSEIADL
+571 QTEYPVSDLADL

-629 TATGLVTEI
+629 TATGIINNIIGGATSGDSPLGVVTDIIGGVTGGVSGNPLEIVTDIIGGVTGGVDGNPLEVITDIIGGVTGGVDGNPLEVITDIIGGVTGGIGGGTSPISPVIDVVQGGIDILQGVESLKTEIINTGIDTVADTIISILPQAEHPVSELADLGTLTFETSRDTVNGTLEVISDLVGGDIQGATESATGILDTLITNGTTATGLVTEI
-638 IGGVTGTIGG
+638 IGGLTGTIGG
-648 VTGGDSPLGL
+648 VTGGDSSLGL

-670 GGDSPLGVVTDLLGG
+670 DGNSPLGL
-685 LTGSVG
+685 
-691 GDSPLGVVTD
+691 VTD

-715 NPIGIVTD
+715 NPPIGIVTD

-728 TGGVTGEGSLDVIS
+728 TGGVTGEGGLDVIS

>member
-1 MFLLKN
+1 MFLLTN
-7 LVSSISKVTQDLGN
+7 LVSSISKITQDLGN
-21 IVSITPVVNTGSSVN
+21 IVSVNTTVTGSSSIEGQISTSGLL
-36 VNVSDINIANVS
+36 SDTLSTVTNTLTTT
-48 TTGLLSNVIS
+48 TTGL
-58 TVTDTVSHTSTDLV
+58 VSDA
-72 SNVVGTVTGTVGS
+72 VGTVTGSIGS
-85 TSPIDTVTNIIGGV
+85 TSPVDTVTNIIGGV
-99 TGGVTGNP
+99 TGGID
-107 LEVVTDIIGGVT
+107 L
-119 GGVVGGTSPI
+119 GTSPI
-129 SPVIDVVQGGIDILQ
+129 APVIDVVQGGIDILQ

-162 DTIIGVLPQAEHPVS
+162 DTIIGVLPQTEHPVS

-194 NGALEVVSD
+194 NGTLEVISD

-213 ENATGILGTLIQ
+213 ESATGVVETLIT
-225 NGSTATGIVTDI
+225 NGTTATGIVTDVVGSI
-237 LGGVTGTIGGVTGG
+237 TDVVGGVTGGVDGNPLEVITDIIGGVTGG

-259 ITDIIGSVTGG
+259 ITDIIGGVTGG
-270 VGGDNPLGVVTDI
+270 VDGNPLEVITDI
-283 IGGVTGGIIGG
+283 IGGVT
-294 GTSPISPVIDVVQ
+294 S
-307 GGIDILQGVESLK
+307 GVDG
-320 TEIINTGIDTVAD
+320 N
-333 TIIGVL
+333 
-339 PQAEHPVSEIA
+339 P
-350 DLGTLTFETSRDTVN
+350 
-365 GALEVV
+365 LEV
-371 SDLVGGDIQGATEN
+371 I
-385 ATGILGTLIQN
+385 
-396 GSTATG
+396 
-402 IVTDILGGVTGTIG
+402 
-416 GVTGGIGGDNPL
+416 
-428 GVVTDIIGGV
+428 TDIIGGV
-438 TGGIGGD
+438 TGGIGD
-445 NPLGVVTDIIG
+445 
-456 GVTGGI
+456 
-462 GGDNPLGVVTDII
+462 
-475 GGVTGG
+475 
-481 IGGDNPLGVVTDII
+481 
-495 GGVTGGIG
+495 
-503 GDNPLGVVTDI
+503 
-514 IGGVTGG
+514 
-521 IIGGGTSPISPVIDV
+521 GTSPIAPVIDV

-571 QAEHPVSEIADL
+571 QTEYPVSDLADL

-629 TATGLVTEI
+629 TATGIINNIIGGATSGDSPLGVVTDIIGGVTGGVSGNPLEVVTDIIGGVTGGVDGNPLEVITDIIGGVTGGVDGNPLEVITDIIGGVTGGIGGGTSPISPVIDVVQGGIDILQGVESLKTEIINTGIDTVADTIISILPQAEHPVSELADLGTLTFETSRDTVNGTLEVISDLVGGDIQGATESATGILDTLITNGTTATGLVTEI
-638 IGGVTGTIGG
+638 IGGLTGTIGG
-648 VTGGDSPLGL
+648 VTGGDSSLGL

-670 GGDSPLGVVTDLLGG
+670 DGDSPLGL
-685 LTGSVG
+685 
-691 GDSPLGVVTD
+691 VTD

-728 TGGVTGEGSLDVIS
+728 TGGVTGEGGLDVIS

>member
-1 MFLLKN
+1 MFLLTN
-7 LVSSISKVTQDLGN
+7 LVSSISKITQDLGN
-21 IVSITPVVNTGSSVN
+21 IVSVNTTVTGSSSIEGQISTSGLL
-36 VNVSDINIANVS
+36 SDTLSTVTNTLTTT
-48 TTGLLSNVIS
+48 TTGL
-58 TVTDTVSHTSTDLV
+58 VSDA
-72 SNVVGTVTGTVGS
+72 VGTVTGSIGS
-85 TSPIDTVTNIIGGV
+85 TSPVDTVTNIIGGV
-99 TGGVTGNP
+99 TGGID
-107 LEVVTDIIGGVT
+107 L
-119 GGVVGGTSPI
+119 GTSPI
-129 SPVIDVVQGGIDILQ
+129 APVIDVVQGGIDILQ

-162 DTIIGVLPQAEHPVS
+162 DTIIGVLPQTEHPVS

-194 NGALEVVSD
+194 NGTLEVISD

-213 ENATGILGTLIQ
+213 ESATGVVETLIT
-225 NGSTATGIVTDI
+225 NGTTATGIVTDVVGSI
-237 LGGVTGTIGGVTGG
+237 TDVVGGVTGGVDGNPLEVITDIIGGVTGG

-259 ITDIIGSVTGG
+259 ITDIIGGVTGG
-270 VGGDNPLGVVTDI
+270 VDGNPLE
-283 IGGVTGGIIGG
+283 
-294 GTSPISPVIDVVQ
+294 VI
-307 GGIDILQGVESLK
+307 
-320 TEIINTGIDTVAD
+320 
-333 TIIGVL
+333 
-339 PQAEHPVSEIA
+339 
-350 DLGTLTFETSRDTVN
+350 
-365 GALEVV
+365 
-371 SDLVGGDIQGATEN
+371 
-385 ATGILGTLIQN
+385 
-396 GSTATG
+396 
-402 IVTDILGGVTGTIG
+402 
-416 GVTGGIGGDNPL
+416 
-428 GVVTDIIGGV
+428 TDIIGGV
-438 TGGIGGD
+438 TGGIGD
-445 NPLGVVTDIIG
+445 
-456 GVTGGI
+456 
-462 GGDNPLGVVTDII
+462 
-475 GGVTGG
+475 
-481 IGGDNPLGVVTDII
+481 
-495 GGVTGGIG
+495 
-503 GDNPLGVVTDI
+503 
-514 IGGVTGG
+514 
-521 IIGGGTSPISPVIDV
+521 GTSPIAPVIDV

-571 QAEHPVSEIADL
+571 QTEYPVSDLADL

-629 TATGLVTEI
+629 TATGIINNIIGGATSGDSPLGVVTDIIGGVTGGVSGNPLEVVTDIIGGVTGGVDGNPLEVITDIIGGVTGGIGDGTSPISPVIDVVQGGIDILQGVESLKTEIINTGIDTVADTIISILPQAEHPVSELADLGTLTFETSRDTVNGTLEVISDLVGGDIQGATESATGILDTLITNGTTATGLVTEI
-638 IGGVTGTIGG
+638 IGGLTGTIGG
-648 VTGGDSPLGL
+648 VTGGDSSLGL

-670 GGDSPLGVVTDLLGG
+670 DGDSPLGL
-685 LTGSVG
+685 
-691 GDSPLGVVTD
+691 VTD

-728 TGGVTGEGSLDVIS
+728 TGGVTGEGGLDVIS

>member
-1 MFLLKN
+1 MN
-7 LVSSISKVTQDLGN
+7 TNVTG
-21 IVSITPVVNTGSSVN
+21 GSSVDGHISTSGLL
-36 VNVSDINIANVS
+36 SDTLSTATNTLTTT
-48 TTGLLSNVIS
+48 TTGL
-58 TVTDTVSHTSTDLV
+58 VSDA
-72 SNVVGTVTGTVGS
+72 VGTVTGSIGS
-85 TSPIDTVTNIIGGV
+85 TSPVDTVTNIIGGV
-99 TGGVTGNP
+99 TGGISGGNP
-107 LEVVTDIIGGVT
+107 LETVTNIIGGVT
-119 GGVVGGTSPI
+119 GGIDLGTSPI
-129 SPVIDVVQGGIDILQ
+129 APVIDVVQGGIDILQ

-155 TGIDTVA
+155 TGIETVA
-162 DTIIGVLPQAEHPVS
+162 DAIIGVLPQTEHPVS

-213 ENATGILGTLIQ
+213 ESATGILDTLIT
-225 NGSTATGIVTDI
+225 NGTTATGIVTGVVGSVTDVV
-237 LGGVTGTIGGVTGG
+237 GGVTGGVDGNPLEVITDIIGGVTGG

-259 ITDIIGSVTGG
+259 ITDIIG
-270 VGGDNPLGVVTDI
+270 
-283 IGGVTGGIIGG
+283 GVTGGIGG

-333 TIIGVL
+333 TIISIL
-339 PQAEHPVSEIA
+339 PQTEHPVSDLA

-365 GALEVV
+365 GALETV
-371 SDLVGGDIQGATEN
+371 SDLVGGDIQGATES
-385 ATGILGTLIQN
+385 ATGILGTLITN
-396 GSTATG
+396 GTTATG
-402 IVTDILGGVTGTIG
+402 IVNNIIG
-416 GVTGGIGGDNPL
+416 GVTSGDSPL

-438 TGGIGGD
+438 TGGVGG
-445 NPLGVVTDIIG
+445 NPLEVITDIIG
-456 GVTGGI
+456 GVTGGVD
-462 GGDNPLGVVTDII
+462 GNPLEVITDII

-481 IGGDNPLGVVTDII
+481 
-495 GGVTGGIG
+495 
-503 GDNPLGVVTDI
+503 
-514 IGGVTGG
+514 
-521 IIGGGTSPISPVIDV
+521 IGGGTSPISPVIDV

-629 TATGLVTEI
+629 TATGLLTEI
-638 IGGVTGTIGG
+638 LGGVTGTIGG
-648 VTGGDSPLGL
+648 A
-658 VTDLLGGLTGSV
+658 
-670 GGDSPLGVVTDLLGG
+670 
-685 LTGSVG
+685 TGSVG

-701 LLGGLTGGVTGGTD
+701 LLGGLTGGVTGGDSPLGVVTDLLGGVTGGVGGD

-728 TGGVTGEGSLDVIS
+728 TGGVTGGSGLDVIS

-773 TSLLTDNFLEN
+773 SSLLTDNFLEN

>member
-1 MFLLKN
+1 MVGGDIQGATESATGILDTLITN
-7 LVSSISKVTQDLGN
+7 GTTATGIVTG
-21 IVSITPVVNTGSSVN
+21 VVGS
-36 VNVSDINIANVS
+36 
-48 TTGLLSNVIS
+48 
-58 TVTDTVSHTSTDLV
+58 VTD
-72 SNVVGTVTGTVGS
+72 VV
-85 TSPIDTVTNIIGGV
+85 GGV
-99 TGGVTGNP
+99 TGGVDGNP
-107 LEVVTDIIGGVT
+107 LEVITDIIGGVT
-119 GGVVGGTSPI
+119 GGVDGNPLEVITDIIGGVTGGTSPI

-162 DTIIGVLPQAEHPVS
+162 DTIISILPQTEHPVS
-177 EIADLGTLTFET
+177 DLADLGTLTFET

-213 ENATGILGTLIQ
+213 ESATGILDTLIT
-225 NGSTATGIVTDI
+225 NGTTATGIVNNI
-237 LGGVTGTIGGVTGG
+237 IGGVTSGDSPLGVVTDIIGGVTDGVGGNPLEVITDIIGGVTGG

-259 ITDIIGSVTGG
+259 ITDIIGGVTGG
-270 VGGDNPLGVVTDI
+270 VDGNPLEVITDI
-283 IGGVTGGIIGG
+283 IGGVTGG
-294 GTSPISPVIDVVQ
+294 
-307 GGIDILQGVESLK
+307 
-320 TEIINTGIDTVAD
+320 
-333 TIIGVL
+333 
-339 PQAEHPVSEIA
+339 
-350 DLGTLTFETSRDTVN
+350 
-365 GALEVV
+365 
-371 SDLVGGDIQGATEN
+371 
-385 ATGILGTLIQN
+385 
-396 GSTATG
+396 
-402 IVTDILGGVTGTIG
+402 
-416 GVTGGIGGDNPL
+416 
-428 GVVTDIIGGV
+428 
-438 TGGIGGD
+438 
-445 NPLGVVTDIIG
+445 
-456 GVTGGI
+456 
-462 GGDNPLGVVTDII
+462 
-475 GGVTGG
+475 
-481 IGGDNPLGVVTDII
+481 
-495 GGVTGGIG
+495 
-503 GDNPLGVVTDI
+503 
-514 IGGVTGG
+514 
-521 IIGGGTSPISPVIDV
+521 IGGGTSPISPVIDV

-571 QAEHPVSEIADL
+571 QVEHPVSEIADL

-629 TATGLVTEI
+629 TATGLLTEI
-638 IGGVTGTIGG
+638 LGGVTGTIGG
-648 VTGGDSPLGL
+648 A
-658 VTDLLGGLTGSV
+658 
-670 GGDSPLGVVTDLLGG
+670 
-685 LTGSVG
+685 TGSVG

-701 LLGGLTGGVTGGTD
+701 LLGGLTGGVTGGDSPLGVVTDLLGGLTGGVTGGVGGD

-728 TGGVTGEGSLDVIS
+728 TGGVTGGSGLDVIS

-773 TSLLTDNFLEN
+773 SSLLTDNFLEN